1 MKIEVNSEAISLH
14 LHPSEA
20 IWLLN
25 TFQSLQQSY
34 ETPMESLSDQE
45 RSYWKGSLLDPHASS
60 SLLKNASEALELER
74 LEWKDHRLTIINRWL
89 DQFNDFN
96 PKQEFEFKFLK
107 EEADALL
114 QITNDRRLLLAANH
128 NIQEE
133 DMHHDLEKLH
143 QNPKAGALI
152 EIDFLAFVQS
162 AVIHCLEYEPE

>member
-1 MKIEVNSEAISLH
+1 MKIEIHSEVISLH

-25 TFQSLQQSY
+25 TFQSLQESY
-34 ETPMESLSDQE
+34 ETPMESLSDRE
-45 RSYWKGSLLDPHASS
+45 RAYWKGSLLDPKASS
-60 SLLKNASEALELER
+60 SQLKNESESLESER
-74 LEWKDHRLTIINRWL
+74 LEWKENRLIIVNRWL

-96 PKQEFEFKFLK
+96 PKREFKFKVLK

-128 NIQEE
+128 EIQEE

-162 AVIHCLEYEPE
+162 AVIHSIQTD

>member
-1 MKIEVNSEAISLH
+1 MKIEIHSEAISLH

-25 TFQSLQQSY
+25 TFQFLQQSY
-34 ETPMESLSDQE
+34 ETPMEGLTDQE
-45 RSYWKGSLLDPHASS
+45 RAYWKGSLLDPDASS
-60 SLLKNASEALELER
+60 SQLKNESEALELER
-74 LEWKDHRLTIINRWL
+74 LIWRGDRLKIVNRWL
-89 DQFNDFN
+89 DQFNGFK
-96 PKQEFEFKFLK
+96 PQQEFEFKFLK

-128 NIQEE
+128 EIGEE

-162 AVIHCLEYEPE
+162 AVIHCLEYEEE

>member
-14 LHPSEA
+14 LQSTEA
-20 IWLLN
+20 LWLLN
-25 TFQSLQQSY
+25 TFQSLQIAY

-45 RSYWKGSLLDPHASS
+45 RTYWKGSLLDPHASS
-60 SLLKNASEALELER
+60 SHLKNESEALELER
-74 LEWKDHRLTIINRWL
+74 LEWKENRHIIVNRWL
-89 DQFNDFN
+89 DQFNDYN
-96 PKQEFEFKFLK
+96 HKREFEFKFLR

-128 NIQEE
+128 DIQEE